1 MKTEGNSCLQPPSL
15 LNLGC
20 LMRTLQVVRASPD
33 RRGFESPK
41 SVFPLFAPR
50 ALVTAPPH
58 EIWLLGLF
66 SLFRQALRMILHLWL
81 SVDKA

>member
-66 SLFRQALRMILHLWL
+66 SLLRQALRMILHLWL